1 MATKLNIEV
10 YPAASEEAAIDFTGV
25 DYLSF
30 INGATYGKPPII
42 APETDNYSPGETV
55 VVFVNPDRCAAIR
68 VEKVNA

>member
-1 MATKLNIEV
+1 MATKLNVEV
-10 YPAASEEAAIDFTGV
+10 FPADDVESVLFEGV

-68 VEKVNA
+68 VEKVSA